1 MILFALPFP
10 LRYIQW
16 FTLEPAKA
24 TQVSLVQGDIPQ
36 SLKWDEN
43 QLLNTLKIYLNETR
57 PELGKSQIIIWP
69 ESAIPDLEI
78 NQQPFLRSLD
88 EMLREKN
95 STLITGIVDAR
106 LNKQNRYD
114 TYNTIITLGK
124 DNPYSYDSPNRY
136 NKNHLVPFGEFVPLE
151 SILRPLAPFFDL
163 PCPPLAA
170 ALISSR
176 SYMRTTIS

>member
-1 MILFALPFP
+1 
-10 LRYIQW
+10 
-16 FTLEPAKA
+16 
-24 TQVSLVQGDIPQ
+24 VSLVQGDIPQ
-36 SLKWDEN
+36 SLNWDEN

-114 TYNTIITLGK
+114 TYN
-124 DNPYSYDSPNRY
+124 
-136 NKNHLVPFGEFVPLE
+136 
-151 SILRPLAPFFDL
+151 
-163 PCPPLAA
+163 
-170 ALISSR
+170 
-176 SYMRTTIS
+176 